1 MKSKFQI
8 LLILL
13 LACIN
18 LSAQELTIRSFR
30 ESNDIIARVDERKD
44 LNKQPCA
51 LIKVQV
57 ALKDVQFEGSVIGKP
72 IYKTSEYWVY
82 VPQGKQSLRI
92 KHPDYLPLEIKLPH
106 GDEVKELQGNRV
118 YKLTLVL
125 PNASTASAEAAS
137 TGGGIILK
145 VTPTNAKVTIDGIA
159 RTPSENGMCMAMLS
173 DGEHEYTVSAEGYAT
188 KTETFTISGQAIER
202 SVQLERDIASLNI
215 DTDIDGAEI
224 IINGERKGTMRW
236 KGQLTSGPVEISITK
251 SGYKPYRQTISLK
264 TNENKVIRI
273 SLKDLEV
280 TTGSIRV
287 NCNVEGAS
295 VYVDNEYKGT
305 TPGEFRRIPT
315 GSHNLKVTKDGYDGY
330 STSVEVPE
338 NRFANVDATLKEG
351 TKLLKQREEEKKRTI
366 REEAEKRKAQQ
377 KEAER
382 KAKDEAKAKEEA
394 KAREAAERKAKEEAK
409 KQSAYTPPAIYEH
422 TTTENKSTTQRVT
435 YKAPKP
441 KHYASD
447 DEPRTG
453 IYIEPSYQLLS
464 YSGFGAEVGAFISNF
479 NIEAQY
485 LIGASR
491 SDKVYWYASDGSQ
504 NGNCEYGSNRLA
516 FRAGYRIALGSKLDL
531 TPQLGAGILMV
542 SAKESTAS
550 TNDKS
555 NAGSMLISARM
566 TLSLSR
572 NFQLALTPEYSLA
585 LSKGKVYEQASQVS
599 STMKSWADGFNLR
612 AGISIFF

>member
-1 MKSKFQI
+1 MKSKFHI
-8 LLILL
+8 LIILL
-13 LACIN
+13 LACVN

-30 ESNDIIARVDERKD
+30 QSNDIIARIDERKD
-44 LNKQPCA
+44 LNNQPCA

-57 ALKDVQFEGSVIGKP
+57 ALKDVKFEGSVIGEP
-72 IYKTSEYWVY
+72 LYKTSEYWVY
-82 VPQGKQSLRI
+82 VPQGKQTLRI
-92 KHPDYLPLEIKLPH
+92 KHPNYLPLEMKLPY
-106 GDEVKELQGNRV
+106 GDEVKELQSNRV
-118 YKLTLVL
+118 YMLTLVL
-125 PNASTASAEAAS
+125 PGASNAPEAAAS
-137 TGGGIILK
+137 TSGGIMLN
-145 VTPTNAKVTIDGIA
+145 VVPANAKVTIDGIA
-159 RTPSENGMCMAMLS
+159 RPLGENGSCLAMLS
-173 DGEHEYTVSAEGYAT
+173 DGEHEYTVSAEGYTT
-188 KTETFTISGQAIER
+188 KTETFTIKSQPIQR
-202 SVQLERDIASLNI
+202 SVQLERDIASLSI
-215 DTDIDGAEI
+215 ETDIDGAEI
-224 IINGERKGTMRW
+224 MVNGERKGSVSW
-236 KGQLTSGPVEISITK
+236 KGQLSSGPVEISIMKT
-251 SGYKPYRQTISLK
+251 GYKPYRQTIALK

-280 TTGSIRV
+280 TTGSVRV
-287 NCNVEGAS
+287 SCNVEGAS
-295 VYVDNEYKGT
+295 VYVDDEYKGT

-315 GSHNLKVTKDGYDGY
+315 GKHQLKVTKDGYDNY
-330 STSVEVPE
+330 TTDVEIPE

-351 TKLLKQREEEKKRTI
+351 AKILKQREEEKKRTI

-377 KEAER
+377 KE
-382 KAKDEAKAKEEA
+382 
-394 KAREAAERKAKEEAK
+394 AERKAKEEAK

-464 YSGFGAEVGAFISNF
+464 YSGFGVEVGAFISNF
-479 NIEAQY
+479 NLEAQY
-485 LIGASR
+485 LIGASK
-491 SDKVYWYASDGSQ
+491 SDKIYWYASDGSQ

-542 SAKESTAS
+542 SAKESTS
-550 TNDKS
+550 KINDKS

-572 NFQLALTPEYSLA
+572 NFQLAITPEYSLA
-585 LSKGKVYEQASQVS
+585 VSKGKVYEQASQVS
-599 STMKSWADGFNLR
+599 SAMKSWADGFNLR